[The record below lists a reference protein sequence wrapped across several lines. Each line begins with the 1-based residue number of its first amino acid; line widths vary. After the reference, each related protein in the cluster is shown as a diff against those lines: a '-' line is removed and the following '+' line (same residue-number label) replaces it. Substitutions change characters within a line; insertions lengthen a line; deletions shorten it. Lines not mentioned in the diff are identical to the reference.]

1 MTRTPTER
9 ERLSGIYERYARSVR
24 SRRAWSADNA
34 GNMAIRDELVA
45 RALEALG
52 ARLLDAHAVL
62 DAGCGSGWWLE
73 RLEHHRPVGAALH
86 GVELLP
92 ERAAAARRRAPAAA
106 IVEADVRA
114 LPYQDRA
121 FDVVT
126 LFTVLSSMPR
136 PSDAARAIAECRR
149 VLLPGG
155 ALLIWEP
162 RLPNPLN
169 RDTIAINGSLL
180 AHALHGTRVQAS
192 SITVLPPLAR
202 LLGDRTPS
210 WYPRLARMA
219 PLRTH
224 RLVCAWTSPN

>member
-9 ERLSGIYERYARSVR
+9 ERLTGIYERYARSAR
-24 SRRAWSADNA
+24 SQRAWSAENA

-45 RALEALG
+45 RAMELLGDTLLG
-52 ARLLDAHAVL
+52 AEAVL

-73 RLEHHRPVGAALH
+73 RLEHDRRVAAILH

-92 ERAAAARRRAPAAA
+92 QRAAAARGRAPAAA

-114 LPYQDRA
+114 LPYEDGA

-136 PSDAARAIAECRR
+136 QSDAERAIAECRR
-149 VLLPGG
+149 VLRPGG

-162 RLPNPLN
+162 RLRNPLN
-169 RDTIAINGSLL
+169 RNTIPITGSLL
-180 AHALHGTRVQAS
+180 ARALRGTRVQTS
-192 SITVLPPLAR
+192 NITVLPPLAR
-202 LLGDRTPS
+202 LLGDRTAA

-224 RLVCAWTSPN
+224 RLVCAWASPN

>member
-1 MTRTPTER
+1 MTRTPGER
-9 ERLSGIYERYARSVR
+9 ERLSGIYERYARSAR
-24 SRRAWSADNA
+24 SRRAWSAENA

-45 RALEALG
+45 RAMALLGGTLLGAEAL
-52 ARLLDAHAVL
+52 L

-73 RLEHHRPVGAALH
+73 LLEHDRRVTANLH

-92 ERAAAARRRAPAAA
+92 QRAAAARRRAPAAA
-106 IVEADVRA
+106 IVDADVRA
-114 LPYQDRA
+114 LPYEDRA

-126 LFTVLSSMPR
+126 VFTVLSSMPR
-136 PSDAARAIAECRR
+136 PSDAETAISECRR
-149 VLLPGG
+149 VLRPGG

-169 RDTIAINGSLL
+169 RNTIAIDRSLL
-180 AHALHGTRVQAS
+180 ARALRGTCVQTS

-202 LLGDRTPS
+202 LLGDRTAS
-210 WYPRLARMA
+210 WYPRLARIA

-224 RLVCAWTSPN
+224 RLVCAWASPN